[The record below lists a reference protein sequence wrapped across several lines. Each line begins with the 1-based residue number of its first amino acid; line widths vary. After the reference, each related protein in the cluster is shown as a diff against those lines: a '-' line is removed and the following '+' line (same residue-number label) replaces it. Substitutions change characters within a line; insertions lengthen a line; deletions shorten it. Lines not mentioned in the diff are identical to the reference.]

1 MGRLLVTCLIV
12 AWSLPVYAAWPEGE
26 VVPFGLM
33 IGNNHGGESVVK
45 LRYAH
50 RDVEK
55 IRDVFLELGD
65 LNEKRLR
72 VLLEEDSQDIS
83 AAMDEIERAVE
94 KAKAAGMTVMLVFY
108 YSGHAKEGRLLVND
122 TRLPMTR
129 IKEWLKRSPADIR
142 VAFFDACQSGEITR
156 MKGGR
161 LAPSMVELEHTKG
174 QIIVTSSS
182 ASEGSQESDDIGG
195 SFFTHYLTS
204 GLRGAADQSGDGAVS
219 LREVYEYAYNQTV
232 NRTASTRGG
241 TQHPTYGYEV
251 AGHGEIVLTRIAA
264 LSCSIT
270 FPEGLAGDFLVYDLK
285 KRRVVAE
292 VTKNAG
298 DHQSIAVP
306 PGFFAIKKR
315 RQNDLLLGE
324 FALKAGQRLTV
335 TEEKLKA
342 VAFEEDTTK
351 GLVAIVD
358 KTRWISYSLR
368 MGAETFFDTPT
379 REDLFYSSAQVGLQ
393 VEFIGLFS
401 RHMSLAVDLLMGGGS
416 DETTVEMEGYSQTIP
431 ADFFR
436 LQVGAALHFRLDW
449 TWFGLYAGPRLTFLI
464 ATRTLGEP
472 MKHWPAQTFSTVS
485 PGITLGAALHLG
497 SFDLFVEGR
506 VHYLYYNI
514 GNDASLGFGGAYLGV
529 AYRH

>member
-1 MGRLLVTCLIV
+1 
-12 AWSLPVYAAWPEGE
+12 
-26 VVPFGLM
+26 M
-33 IGNNHGGESVVK
+33 IGNNHGGESVVR

-55 IRDVFLELGD
+55 VRDVFLELGN
-65 LNEKRLR
+65 LNEKRLH

-83 AAMDEIERAVE
+83 EAMQELQASIE

-108 YSGHAKEGRLLVND
+108 YSGHAKEGQLLLNE
-122 TRLPMTR
+122 TRMPMT
-129 IKEWLKRSPADIR
+129 KVKDWLKRSPADVR

-204 GLRGAADQSGDGAVS
+204 GLRGAADQSEDGNIS

-251 AGHGEIVLTRIAA
+251 AGHGEIILTRIAA

-270 FPEGLAGDFLVYDLK
+270 FPKDLSGDFLVYDLK

-298 DHQSIAVP
+298 DRQSIAVP
-306 PGFFAIKKR
+306 PGTFAIKKR
-315 RQNDLLLGE
+315 RDNDLLLGE
-324 FALKAGQRLTV
+324 FALTAGQRLTV
-335 TEEKLKA
+335 TENKLKP

-351 GLVAIVD
+351 GLVAIKE
-358 KTRWISYSLR
+358 KTRWVSYSLR
-368 MGAETFFDTPT
+368 FGAEAFFDTPT
-379 REDLFYSSAQVGLQ
+379 REDLFYTSTQVGFQ

-401 RHMSLAVDLLMGGGS
+401 RYMSLAIDVLMGGGS
-416 DETTVEMEGYSQTIP
+416 DETTVEMEGYLQTIP

-464 ATRTLGEP
+464 ASRTLGEP
-472 MKHWPAQTFSTVS
+472 MEHWPAQTFSTIS
-485 PGITLGAALHLG
+485 PGITMGAALHLG
-497 SFDLFVEGR
+497 DWDLFLEGR

-514 GNDASLGFGGAYLGV
+514 GDDASLGFGGAYLGV